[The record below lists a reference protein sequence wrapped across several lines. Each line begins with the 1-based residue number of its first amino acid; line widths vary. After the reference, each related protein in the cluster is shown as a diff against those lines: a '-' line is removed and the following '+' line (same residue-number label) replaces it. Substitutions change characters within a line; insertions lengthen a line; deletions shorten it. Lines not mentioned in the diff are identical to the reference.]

1 MVTKVTD
8 EEPDQGYVGRTK
20 TTTKKPI
27 EAKHNLSYTS
37 QSTAAHL
44 SLPGANWISLLFITL
59 GHHILVWF

>member
-44 SLPGANWISLLFITL
+44 SLPGAN
-59 GHHILVWF
+59 